1 MIPNLKSWRP
11 VTEAGFNHKTL
22 AICVWRADRE
32 GGDTKTRKSRRTL
45 ELPKLA
51 AQALRHH
58 HTRQAV
64 LKLKAGEAGQDHNL
78 GFCTSVGTPLDA
90 SGR

>member
-1 MIPNLKSWRP
+1 MY
-11 VTEAGFNHKTL
+11 
-22 AICVWRADRE
+22 VWRADRE

-51 AQALRHH
+51 AQALRQH

-64 LKLKAGEAGQDHNL
+64 LKLKAGEAWQDHQTRGTRNRL
-78 GFCTSVGTPLDA
+78 ESPRTTSLVRLHHE
-90 SGR
+90 